1 MKCCCLKCNNEQ
13 TKIFSKEQFD
23 MLFENDRTKISSHI
37 KKSYG
42 KTEQT
47 CICGIQPKEGINVD
61 MLDVTLITAIAL
73 TCEKDTKAFERHCI
87 ETCLGTIEETRNK
100 VFHFSDIKKM
110 SVDVFEYY
118 WLKLSGSVEVICK
131 FIDKKYQHK
140 IQKRIQKLKSRALVT
155 SDMLKQEELCR
166 AEWRHKCAE
175 FEIIA
180 NSELLENEEL
190 YANFMTGKAH
200 HEIFTKIDRLNSDIE
215 KTQIHFYGSEK
226 VSQMLDLADPET
238 YSEKAYI
245 PVLLL
250 LEVPEKWNK
259 QRIMD
264 SAYKM
269 KIAMK
274 QDRNIEIKSCSA
286 EDLNI
291 LAYIFWKM
299 FSDIQKLRRE
309 MQLFIGS
316 ILTFA
321 GINTTK
327 KESMQVCMFINDQ
340 HKHSQRR
347 RGYIRYRN
355 KNITMF

>member
-1 MKCCCLKCNNEQ
+1 MVIAQDVSRKYFSVNILKSESLINYLERYKHCLFHLYSNMKCCCLKCNNEQ

-23 MLFENDRTKISSHI
+23 MLFENDRTKIISSHI

-42 KTEQT
+42 KTDQT

-73 TCEKDTKAFERHCI
+73 TCEKDTKVFERHCI

-175 FEIIA
+175 FEVSQIA
-180 NSELLENEEL
+180 NITHLQLNESL
-190 YANFMTGKAH
+190 YNLRT
-200 HEIFTKIDRLNSDIE
+200 
-215 KTQIHFYGSEK
+215 YK
-226 VSQMLDLADPET
+226 V
-238 YSEKAYI
+238 
-245 PVLLL
+245 
-250 LEVPEKWNK
+250 
-259 QRIMD
+259 
-264 SAYKM
+264 
-269 KIAMK
+269 
-274 QDRNIEIKSCSA
+274 
-286 EDLNI
+286 
-291 LAYIFWKM
+291 F
-299 FSDIQKLRRE
+299 
-309 MQLFIGS
+309 
-316 ILTFA
+316 
-321 GINTTK
+321 
-327 KESMQVCMFINDQ
+327 
-340 HKHSQRR
+340 KHSSRF
-347 RGYIRYRN
+347 YNFYCHI
-355 KNITMF
+355 